1 MDMLAARMYQ
11 AGDIRLEEVPIPAVG
26 EQEILLKVRAA
37 AICGTDV
44 RMFANG
50 TADIDEQHPRVL
62 GHEIAGVIETAGA
75 GVKGYRKGQ
84 RIAVAPNMGC
94 GVCDSCVRGDG
105 HLCSDYRALGIH
117 LDGGFAEYCVI
128 PEAAVRGGNV
138 VVLDKAVSFEEAAV
152 NEPLSCVYNGFER
165 AAIRPGD
172 FVLVFGAGPIGILH
186 LALARMAGAGRVMVS
201 DPIEERLKAVK
212 ALYPDVVTLQGDL
225 PEAIAKITG
234 GHGCDVV
241 ITACPVPA
249 VQAQALTLAAVG
261 GRVIFFGGIPAAK
274 QPVPLDT
281 NLIHYKQLM
290 VSGTTRASLA
300 QYRKTLG
307 FIAAGVLDVRP
318 LITARLRL
326 SAIADGLAMAQRGE
340 GIKTVLVM
348 D

>member
-1 MDMLAARMYQ
+1 MLAARMYG
-11 AGDIRLEEVPIPAVG
+11 AGDIRLEEMPVPAIG
-26 EQEILLKVRAA
+26 EQELLLKIKAA

-44 RMFANG
+44 RMFTNG
-50 TADIDEQHPRVL
+50 AAGIDPEHPRVL
-62 GHEIAGVIETAGA
+62 GHEIAGVIEAVGA
-75 GVKGYRKGQ
+75 GVTGYHKGR
-84 RIAVAPNMGC
+84 RVAVAPNMGC
-94 GVCDSCVRGDG
+94 GICDCCVRGDG
-105 HLCSDYRALGIH
+105 HLCPTYKALGIN

-138 VVLDKAVSFEEAAV
+138 TVLDDEVSFEEAAV
-152 NEPLSCVYNGFER
+152 NEPLSCVCNGFER

-186 LALARMAGAGRVMVS
+186 LALARMAGAGKVMVS
-201 DPIEERLKAVK
+201 DPIDARLQAVK
-212 ALYPDVVTLQGDL
+212 ALYPDVITLQGDVA
-225 PEAIAKITG
+225 EEIRRITG

-249 VQAQALTLAAVG
+249 VQTQALELAALE
-261 GRVIFFGGIPAAK
+261 GRVIFFGGVPASK

-281 NLIHYKQLM
+281 NLIHYKQLL

-307 FIAAGVLDVRP
+307 FIASGVLDVKP
-318 LITARLRL
+318 LVTARLPL

-340 GIKTVLVM
+340 GIKTVIVM
-348 D
+348 E